1 MGSEMCIRDS
11 LGNKEGHGSGRS
23 QRPSRNFA
31 RQESEVHSEVF
42 HRVTEGL
49 GDERWRDGLHASE
62 GEDAAQWDVGCGL
75 MLAEV
80 ADTADDG
87 KDGAEVGITA
97 AALPNHFVFH
107 AILLRSKRER
117 SRGGLE

>member
-1 MGSEMCIRDS
+1 
-11 LGNKEGHGSGRS
+11 
-23 QRPSRNFA
+23 
-31 RQESEVHSEVF
+31 
-42 HRVTEGL
+42 
-49 GDERWRDGLHASE
+49 
-62 GEDAAQWDVGCGL
+62 

-107 AILLRSKRER
+107 AILLRSERER